1 MRVDIVTI
9 FPEFVNQALGYSII
23 GRAIARGAVEA
34 RAHDLRDYTH
44 DSHRTVD
51 DTPYGGGP
59 GMVMKPEPF
68 FEAVAAIAAPEGA
81 YVVLLTP
88 AGRPFDQQIAGEL
101 ATREQLIVLCGHYE
115 GIDER
120 VGELADEQLSLGD
133 FVLTGAEL
141 PALVIT
147 DAVVRLLPGVLGNEA
162 SPLEESFS
170 SILEYPQYTRPAE
183 YRGFGVPEVL
193 LGGQP
198 RADPPLAAPR
208 GVAAYAGSPPRPAG
222 SGGPKRKRLA
232 STGTVGDRDAG
243 KLR

>member
-9 FPEFVNQALGYSII
+9 FPDFVNQALSFSII
-23 GRAIARGAVEA
+23 GRAISKGVLQAE
-34 RAHDLRDYTH
+34 AHDLRKWTH

-68 FEAVAAIAAPEGA
+68 FEAVEDIAGPGKAH
-81 YVVLLTP
+81 VVLLTP
-88 AGRPFDQQIAGEL
+88 TGKTFNQPMAHALGSH
-101 ATREQLIVLCGHYE
+101 EQLIFLCGHYE

-120 VGELADEQLSLGD
+120 VAELADEQVSLGD

-147 DAVVRLLPGVLGNEA
+147 DAVVRLLPGVLGNED

-170 SILEYPQYTRPAE
+170 GLLEYPQYTRPPE
-183 YRGFGVPEVL
+183 YRGLTVPEVL
-193 LGGQP
+193 LGGHHRQVRQWRRKEALRRTRDRRP
-198 RADPPLAAPR
+198 DLLAAAELTEEDWRLLAQLDEP
-208 GVAAYAGSPPRPAG
+208 SPE
-222 SGGPKRKRLA
+222 L
-232 STGTVGDRDAG
+232 
-243 KLR
+243 

>member
-1 MRVDIVTI
+1 
-9 FPEFVNQALGYSII
+9 
-23 GRAIARGAVEA
+23 
-34 RAHDLRDYTH
+34 
-44 DSHRTVD
+44 
-51 DTPYGGGP
+51 
-59 GMVMKPEPF
+59 MVMKPEPF

-193 LGGQP
+193 LGGNHEQIRRWRRREALRRTRDRRP
-198 RADPPLAAPR
+198 DLLARADLSERDWRLLAQSETETPEN
-208 GVAAYAGSPPRPAG
+208 
-222 SGGPKRKRLA
+222 
-232 STGTVGDRDAG
+232 
-243 KLR
+243 